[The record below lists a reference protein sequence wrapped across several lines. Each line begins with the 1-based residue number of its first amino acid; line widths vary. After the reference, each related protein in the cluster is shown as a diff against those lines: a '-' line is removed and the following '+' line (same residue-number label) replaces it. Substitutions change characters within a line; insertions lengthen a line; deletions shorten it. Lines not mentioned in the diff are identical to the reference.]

1 MAGTS
6 QSWIASALNNPV
18 VLSAIAVA
26 IIVGYYIR
34 AWYKLRMFKG
44 PWLAS
49 FSEAWLF
56 GATSSGDVH
65 MKLYDVCKKYG
76 CNSFSPILNSEA
88 KLMLILNDF
97 L

>member
-6 QSWIASALNNPV
+6 RSWIAAAFANPI
-18 VLSAIAVA
+18 VLSAIAVTL
-26 IIVGYYIR
+26 IVGYYVR

-76 CNSFSPILNSEA
+76 WNFFSPFLNPEA
-88 KLMLILNDF
+88 EDNADLE
-97 L
+97 